1 MTTKLARAKRNLFVV
16 VGLKPIENMC
26 YRLLIKLEKKDI
38 CSSIPVYEP
47 SENDQISVS
56 SMYQI

>member
-1 MTTKLARAKRNLFVV
+1 
-16 VGLKPIENMC
+16 
-26 YRLLIKLEKKDI
+26 LLIKLEKKDI